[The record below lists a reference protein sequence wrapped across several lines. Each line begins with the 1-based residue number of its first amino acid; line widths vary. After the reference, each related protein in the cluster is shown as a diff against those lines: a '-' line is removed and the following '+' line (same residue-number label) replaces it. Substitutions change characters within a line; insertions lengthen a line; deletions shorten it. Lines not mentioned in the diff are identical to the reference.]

1 MNLLNTIKTNIK
13 LFFKTDLIFG
23 VFNCCKISSDDEDIE
38 RKDFLMKRN

>member
-38 RKDFLMKRN
+38 R